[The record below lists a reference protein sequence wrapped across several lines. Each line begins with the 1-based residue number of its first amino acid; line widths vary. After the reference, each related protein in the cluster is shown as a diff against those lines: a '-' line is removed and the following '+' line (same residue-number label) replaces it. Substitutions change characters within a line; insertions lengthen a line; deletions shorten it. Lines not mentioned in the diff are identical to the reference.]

1 MLHFVFYCAVNVWML
16 LAMLLVNCAKAVK
29 MCHLQVFHI
38 KHLDKMAMCSVL
50 TINKALIKV
59 PDLHSTFVAIFEN
72 DSHRT
77 AIRSHIM
84 SICVVL
90 DVYFSYLKTLEGE
103 YLGKYIIQ
111 STIQQTARE
120 IV

>member
-38 KHLDKMAMCSVL
+38 KHLDKMPMCSVL

-84 SICVVL
+84 LICVVL